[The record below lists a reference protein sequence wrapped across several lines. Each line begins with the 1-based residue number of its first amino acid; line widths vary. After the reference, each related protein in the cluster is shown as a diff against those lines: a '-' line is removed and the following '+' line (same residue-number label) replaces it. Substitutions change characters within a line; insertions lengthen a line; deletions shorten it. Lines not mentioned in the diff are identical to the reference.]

1 MCPSTEN
8 EKCDLKKVRIAA
20 GTFPLNPIKLA
31 CVIVCV
37 TITHTIFKG
46 REIMKSENGNIY
58 TSSQFVFAESNLP
71 AISATAGGRN

>member
-20 GTFPLNPIKLA
+20 GTFPL
-31 CVIVCV
+31 V